1 MSSANNPK
9 RHTLEDEL
17 QRRLF
22 DAEASPAP
30 DLWARIDHE
39 LTVQENKEYKK
50 KTLFYRQLAAACFV
64 LFMLTGGLL
73 AYFYSDEQQQQ
84 TMAVAPGAAT
94 SEAPAAE
101 NAEAASNPAA
111 IASAPSGRAE
121 QNASIPGASG
131 AEKPSVSKKST
142 LAAVLPEESEERAR
156 YYNASTSAQQPSI
169 AKHAADRTTAPDVAT
184 VSEMPEGSQP
194 ATGFPFSGRYR
205 SITSQ
210 SITIALGSSTPQAPQ
225 QPAGVLREE
234 PKSFLELNEQ
244 YKATRHQQDQQ
255 QAEILAS
262 QLNKENGKKQEQQ
275 TTRGGD
281 SRWSLALA
289 YAPTYFE
296 QNIGLPDPVMASANN
311 RTAFLSSGTKAIA
324 SEESYNNM
332 HAAREEYEDK
342 TEPAFSYTM
351 EVKTGFKLKE
361 KLKLLTGI
369 GYSQSGAR
377 TKSNYIVRQFWVK
390 PRTNERYDLE
400 PSTIFLPALSNGL
413 ASDSISVARTNDAF
427 NVEYKYRH
435 LSIPVGL
442 QYESD
447 IAKDWFWYAGGGVA
461 ANFLLESSIS
471 ASAQEVQSVSYTPKD
486 EDSPFRKVQLSGNLS
501 LGVGKRVSDNLTVVL
516 GPELRNYF
524 STLVAEPENAMAPQG
539 KPYAFGLSMG
549 LNYQLSNGKK

>member
-39 LTVQENKEYKK
+39 LTVQENREYKK
-50 KTLFYRQLAAACFV
+50 RALFYRQLAAACFV

-73 AYFYSDEQQQQ
+73 AFYYSDDQEQPAI
-84 TMAVAPGAAT
+84 AVATGANTSATPAADDTGAAA
-94 SEAPAAE
+94 SPAI
-101 NAEAASNPAA
+101 
-111 IASAPSGRAE
+111 IAHAPSE
-121 QNASIPGASG
+121 QVEQSAAIPGATG
-131 AEKPSVSKKST
+131 AEKASVSEKSALVAT
-142 LAAVLPEESEERAR
+142 LPDEASERIG
-156 YYNASTSAQQPSI
+156 YYNAGTYAHQPGMAKQAAGYTSPPAST
-169 AKHAADRTTAPDVAT
+169 T
-184 VSEMPEGSQP
+184 VSDMPESSQLP
-194 ATGFPFSGRYR
+194 QGFPFSGRYR

-210 SITIALGSSTPQAPQ
+210 SITITMGSSMAQTQQ
-225 QPAGVLREE
+225 QPAGVQREE
-234 PKSFLELNEQ
+234 PKSFRELSEQ
-244 YKATRHQQDQQ
+244 YKAARQQQDQQ
-255 QAEILAS
+255 QAEVLAS
-262 QLNKENGKKQEQQ
+262 QLNQHNGKQQEQQ
-275 TTRGGD
+275 ATGGGD

-289 YAPTYFE
+289 YAPTYFK
-296 QNIGLPDPVMASANN
+296 QNIGLPDPVMASANS
-311 RTAFLSSGTKAIA
+311 RTAFFSAGSKAIA

-332 HAAREEYEDK
+332 TAARDEYENK

-369 GYSQSGAR
+369 GYSQSAAR

-400 PSTIFLPALSNGL
+400 PTTIFLPALNKGL
-413 ASDSISVARTNDAF
+413 ASDSISVARTSNAF
-427 NVEYKYRH
+427 DVEYKYRH
-435 LSIPVGL
+435 LSIPVGV

-461 ANFLLESSIS
+461 ANFLMESSIS
-471 ASAQEVQSVSYTPKD
+471 ASAQEVQSVSYSPKD

-501 LGVGKRVSDNLTVVL
+501 LGVGKRVSDNLTVVV
-516 GPELRNYF
+516 GPEMRNYF
-524 STLVAEPENAMAPQG
+524 STLVADPESAMAPQG

-549 LNYQLSNGKK
+549 LNYQLNNGKK